1 MLVTVGIDVSS
12 MSRSLSARLR
22 DALELLGVARDP
34 EVVLILGGVQS
45 VEVVLDKVQK
55 CTSSELGLRDEYVRD
70 QAGGIPRRSLIRYRG
85 NRRVT
90 CCTAQ
95 ISAGVEIPITNC
107 INEVEH
113 EPYGLCSY

>member
-1 MLVTVGIDVSS
+1 M
-12 MSRSLSARLR
+12 R
-22 DALELLGVARDP
+22 DALELLGVAQDP
-34 EVVLILGGVQS
+34 EVVLILKGVQS

-55 CTSSELGLRDEYVRD
+55 CTSLELVLRDEYVRD
-70 QAGGIPRRSLIRYRG
+70 SVGMTPRRSLIRCWG

-95 ISAGVEIPITNC
+95 ISAGVEMPITNC

-113 EPYGLCSY
+113 EP

>member
-12 MSRSLSARLR
+12 MSRSLLARLR

-34 EVVLILGGVQS
+34 EVVLIFGGVQS
-45 VEVVLDKVQK
+45 VEIVLDEVQK
-55 CTSSELGLRDEYVRD
+55 CTSSELVLRDEYGRD
-70 QAGGIPRRSLIRYRG
+70 QVGMIPRRSLIRYQG

-95 ISAGVEIPITNC
+95 ISVGVEILITNC
-107 INEVEH
+107 INKVEH
-113 EPYGLCSY
+113 KLYRLCSY